1 MFELVKNHLNKITK
15 LILILVGWKLGV
27 GKQGGG
33 VMFSRNNSKTL
44 KAITLA
50 IFSIGDIRAKVSL
63 TPPSL
68 QIFGKTQTGVFPI
81 SGFLVSLL

>member
-33 VMFSRNNSKTL
+33 GGN
-44 KAITLA
+44 
-50 IFSIGDIRAKVSL
+50 
-63 TPPSL
+63 
-68 QIFGKTQTGVFPI
+68 VFP
-81 SGFLVSLL
+81 